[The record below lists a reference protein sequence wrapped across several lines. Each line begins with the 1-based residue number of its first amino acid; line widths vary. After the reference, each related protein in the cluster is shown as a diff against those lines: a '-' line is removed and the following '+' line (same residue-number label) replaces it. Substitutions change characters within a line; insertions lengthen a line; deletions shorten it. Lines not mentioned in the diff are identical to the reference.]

1 MQNMTL
7 AQRDIYLVRI
17 ETEMN
22 KKKQF
27 LLQKYKTLG
36 EMEEDNE
43 YLRLLR
49 NDYQHYY
56 DYIKKEKQ
64 EQIDAMNMIRD
75 YINNLIV
82 EGHLTDKDLED
93 AQIEQDKILNEI
105 DNIKG
110 SLDEI
115 TDNYN
120 QPSRIIN
127 SGEEEFM

>member
-56 DYIKKEKQ
+56 DYIQKEKQ
-64 EQIDAMNMIRD
+64 EQIEAMNMIKD
-75 YINNLIV
+75 HIDNLIL
-82 EGHLTDKDLED
+82 EGHLTDEDL
-93 AQIEQDKILNEI
+93 
-105 DNIKG
+105 
-110 SLDEI
+110 SLIHISEP
-115 TDNYN
+115 TRPY
-120 QPSRIIN
+120 
-127 SGEEEFM
+127 

>member
-1 MQNMTL
+1 MTL

-56 DYIKKEKQ
+56 DYIQKEKQ
-64 EQIDAMNMIRD
+64 EQIDAMNMIKD
-75 YINNLIV
+75 HIDNLIL
-82 EGHLTDKDLED
+82 EGHLTDEDLENT
-93 AQIEQDKILNEI
+93 QNEQEKILDEI
-105 DNIKG
+105 DNIKN

-115 TDNYN
+115 TDNYP
-120 QPSRIIN
+120 QPNVLVVS
-127 SGEEEFM
+127 EEENIV